1 MKADV
6 DDDDAA
12 KAKEGGGDA
21 KVSSSNNVMM
31 AARAVDAAADEN
43 FGGERIRLEGGVSG
57 SGSNRGRLR
66 PPPKPFLSIKSI
78 SSSAMKT
85 PGSVSNFGKA
95 SNAPNFGSGGTLA
108 NGGGG
113 GGGGGIGSF
122 HQAVLSAMKLNRST
136 SFHHGNAYK
145 VAEQEQQRLQQEQ
158 ELQQQQPPKPKAKMK
173 ERTKVALKLY
183 IIQQKVAAVQEMVRH
198 LFDLTEICRE
208 AEDNL
213 DEDEDEVLGGLAFRR
228 HSGIP
233 PDPLINPKRERM
245 EYCQANFLQK
255 VMELETE
262 VRMLKKLVLFLC
274 KHRIIEKHYG

>member
-1 MKADV
+1 MKADIDEAPKV
-6 DDDDAA
+6 
-12 KAKEGGGDA
+12 KSEGDA
-21 KVSSSNNVMM
+21 NNAM
-31 AARAVDAAADEN
+31 AAADEN
-43 FGGERIRLEGGVSG
+43 LGGERTRPEGVSG
-57 SGSNRGRLR
+57 PIRGKLR
-66 PPPKPFLSIKSI
+66 PPKPFLAIKSN

-85 PGSVSNFGKA
+85 PGAAAATAAAAARPVSNFG
-95 SNAPNFGSGGTLA
+95 SGVMIA

-145 VAEQEQQRLQQEQ
+145 VAEQEHQRLQQEQ
-158 ELQQQQPPKPKAKMK
+158 DLLQQPKPKAKMK

-198 LFDLTEICRE
+198 LYDLTEICRE

-213 DEDEDEVLGGLAFRR
+213 DEDEDEVLGGMAFRR

-233 PDPLINPKRERM
+233 PDPLINPKRERL

-255 VMELETE
+255 VMELEAE

>member
-1 MKADV
+1 MRADADEAFKAR
-6 DDDDAA
+6 
-12 KAKEGGGDA
+12 GGGGED
-21 KVSSSNNVMM
+21 
-31 AARAVDAAADEN
+31 ARATTSKSASASPRSAAEERRRGQ
-43 FGGERIRLEGGVSG
+43 GGGGVKMTFEG
-57 SGSNRGRLR
+57 AKLR
-66 PPPKPFLSIKSI
+66 PPKPFLSIKSI

-85 PGSVSNFGKA
+85 PAAVS
-95 SNAPNFGSGGTLA
+95 SFGSGGALA
-108 NGGGG
+108 NGAGGGGGG

-145 VAEQEQQRLQQEQ
+145 VSEHDQQRLQHEQ
-158 ELQQQQPPKPKAKMK
+158 ELQQPPKPKAKMK

-183 IIQQKVAAVQEMVRH
+183 IIQQKVAAVQEMMRR
-198 LFDLTEICRE
+198 LYDLTEICRE

-213 DEDEDEVLGGLAFRR
+213 DEDEDEMLGGLAFRR

-233 PDPLINPKRERM
+233 PDPTINPKRERL
-245 EYCQANFLQK
+245 EYCQATFLQK

>member
-1 MKADV
+1 MKV
-6 DDDDAA
+6 DDAA
-12 KAKEGGGDA
+12 KSASDA
-21 KVSSSNNVMM
+21 KLSARAAAEGDCSASSSEVKS
-31 AARAVDAAADEN
+31 E
-43 FGGERIRLEGGVSG
+43 GVSG
-57 SGSNRGRLR
+57 RNSRGVGGGVGVGARLR
-66 PPPKPFLSIKSI
+66 PPKPFLAIKSI
-78 SSSAMKT
+78 SSSAMRT
-85 PGSVSNFGKA
+85 PAAPAAANSGKA
-95 SNAPNFGSGGTLA
+95 ANAQLSGSRGTLT
-108 NGGGG
+108 N

-145 VAEQEQQRLQQEQ
+145 VAEQEQQRLGQGHEAQ
-158 ELQQQQPPKPKAKMK
+158 LQQPAKPKAKIK

-183 IIQQKVAAVQEMVRH
+183 IIQQKVAAVQEMVGQ
-198 LFDLTEICRE
+198 LYDLTEICRE

-233 PDPLINPKRERM
+233 PDPVINPKRERL
-245 EYCQANFLQK
+245 EYCQANFVQK